1 MPAARTLTH
10 PRLCTRWRSYRRPP
24 SVRVPRRWRDW
35 LLNPGSL
42 TQRLISLSAGDF
54 RVDVVYQGWSKPTLS
69 EARALNISP
78 RLRTLVRE
86 VRLCG
91 HDQTWVYARTIIP
104 QSTLTGPQRALQHL
118 GNRPLGAM
126 LFKDPN
132 MRRGPMQTAALHM
145 TLAPASLAR
154 PDMSNATA
162 DRSQSETQPRQQP
175 VWGRRSVFY
184 LAGKPLLVSEVFLP
198 QLLEIQKKVETQQ
211 QA

>member
-24 SVRVPRRWRDW
+24 SVRVPRRWRHW
-35 LLNPGSL
+35 LLDRGSL
-42 TQRLISLSAGDF
+42 TQRLISLSGGDF
-54 RVDVVYQGWSKPTLS
+54 RVEVVYQGWSKPTLS

-91 HDQTWVYARTIIP
+91 RDQTWVYARSIIP

-118 GNRPLGAM
+118 GDRPLGAV
-126 LFKDPN
+126 LFKDPD
-132 MRRGPMQTAALHM
+132 MRRGPMQTASLQM
-145 TLAPASLAR
+145 TLAPEAPANSSEPDTGEHPQR
-154 PDMSNATA
+154 PLQ
-162 DRSQSETQPRQQP
+162 QS

-198 QLLEIQKKVETQQ
+198 QLLEVHQQVEVQ
-211 QA
+211 